1 MTKVAK
7 EKKNRRSFVVVLVA
21 VLLCASFAIS
31 LFTVIKE
38 KNDIEKEINDVE
50 IALAEVNRENENLRE
65 KLNSD
70 NTDEYVEEIARDRLG
85 FVKPGERVYY
95 EVSVND

>member
-1 MTKVAK
+1 MAK
-7 EKKNRRSFVVVLVA
+7 EKKNRRSFIVVLVA

-38 KNDIEKEINDVE
+38 KNDIEKEINDIE
-50 IALAEVNRENENLRE
+50 TALAQVNRENDNLRD
-65 KLNSD
+65 KLSSD
-70 NTDEYVEEIARDRLG
+70 NTDEYVEEIARDQLG

-95 EVSVND
+95 DVSVND